1 LKTTI
6 IASAAS
12 LMVLGAILITEAFR
26 SPLTFY
32 SMFDFGVFSLIAGL
46 CLPFASEVERIVESE
61 WKAGTTPM
69 PRPLMAV
76 KQKED

>member
-6 IASAAS
+6 IASATS
-12 LMVLGAILITEAFR
+12 LMILGAILIAEAFR

-46 CLPFASEVERIVESE
+46 CLPFASEVERIVDSE
-61 WKAGTTPM
+61 WKAGTPSI

-76 KQKED
+76 KQKDD